1 MSEFTN
7 NLIKNII
14 IDTIIIT
21 TISDFINNDHKYKIV
36 FYGIVATYLV
46 KKYI

>member
-7 NLIKNII
+7 RLIKNII

-21 TISDFINNDHKYKIV
+21 TIYDFINNDDKYKIV
-36 FYGIVATYLV
+36 FCGVIATYLV